1 MIVEKIHRSE
11 IRPAA
16 YNPRKIS
23 DEAKRKLALSLNE
36 FDLVEPLV
44 WNRQSGNL
52 VGGHQRLYILD
63 EKNGTDYEVEVSIVD
78 LPPAK
83 EKALNVALNNQLM
96 AGEWDFPK
104 LNDLIVEID
113 TGEFDIEITGFN
125 YGELE
130 KIIGYERP
138 GSGNGGAPEAQI
150 NKADELQKKWQVQR
164 GQIWEIGNHR
174 LMCGDSTN
182 AEMVQRL
189 FNGQRAVLMNT
200 DPPYGVNYGDI
211 ANSRTRAADI
221 RHGGDGKDY
230 QSQPYPDI
238 ENDDLDGEKL
248 QEFLEAAIRSAL
260 PILIENPAFYLWHPM
275 LTQGTFF
282 AAAAADILIH
292 RQIIWVKPSLIMGR
306 GDYHWRHE
314 LCFYGWIRGKHCV
327 WYGDRKQD
335 TVWQIGRE
343 NDGIHPTQKPIELF
357 TIPLRNHSRL
367 GEICY
372 DPFLGSGT
380 QLIAA
385 EQLGRIC
392 YGMEIH
398 PPYCAVILQ
407 RMTDM
412 GLKPQL
418 ISSQKP

>member
-1 MIVEKIHRSE
+1 MIIEKIHRSE

-23 DEAKRKLALSLNE
+23 IEAKRKLALSLNE

-44 WNRQSGNL
+44 WNRQTGNL

-150 NKADELQKKWQVQR
+150 NKADELQKKWRVER

-174 LMCGDSTN
+174 LMCGDATIPQN
-182 AEMVQRL
+182 VDDLLAGIRPLLMV
-189 FNGQRAVLMNT
+189 T
-200 DPPYGVNYGDI
+200 DPPYGVKYDPMFRERALG
-211 ANSRTRAADI
+211 AAD
-221 RHGGDGKDY
+221 RRTGTV
-230 QSQPYPDI
+230 P
-238 ENDDLDGEKL
+238 NDDKAGWSDAWVLSLSEIAYIWHSDRFAIQSGLDLEKNGF
-248 QEFLEAAIRSAL
+248 EIRA
-260 PILIENPAFYLWHPM
+260 
-275 LTQGTFF
+275 T
-282 AAAAADILIH
+282 
-292 RQIIWVKPSLIMGR
+292 IIWKKSHMPFGQGHYTFQHESCWYAVRKNSTA
-306 GDYHWRHE
+306 HWI
-314 LCFYGWIRGKHCV
+314 GAVG
-327 WYGDRKQD
+327 QS
-335 TVWQIGRE
+335 TVWEIS
-343 NDGIHPTQKPIELF
+343 NDETVEGEHGTQKPIECMARA
-357 TIPLRNHSRL
+357 IRNHD
-367 GEICY
+367 GDIY

-380 QLIAA
+380 TMVAA

-398 PPYCAVILQ
+398 PPYCAVTLQ

-418 ISSQKP
+418 VSNQKP

>member
-1 MIVEKIHRSE
+1 MIIEKIHRSE
-11 IRPAA
+11 IKPAA

-23 DEAKRKLALSLNE
+23 DEAKRKLTLSLNE

-44 WNRQSGNL
+44 WNRKSGNL
-52 VGGHQRLYILD
+52 VGGHQRLFILD
-63 EKNGTDYEVEVSIVD
+63 ERDGLDYEVDVSVVD

-113 TGEFDIEITGFN
+113 TGDFDIEITGFN

-130 KIIGYERP
+130 KIIGYEKP
-138 GSGNGGAPEAQI
+138 GSNGEVVEAQI
-150 NKADELQKKWQVQR
+150 NKADELQKKWQVER
-164 GQIWEIGNHR
+164 GQIWEIGRHR

-182 AEMVQRL
+182 TAIVQAL
-189 FNGQRAVLMNT
+189 FKGQSAVLMNT
-200 DPPYGVNYGDI
+200 DPPYGINYGDI
-211 ANSRTRAADI
+211 ANNRRCAADK
-221 RHGGDGKDY
+221 RHGGDDKDY
-230 QSQPYPDI
+230 ESQSYPDI
-238 ENDDLDGEKL
+238 ANDDLDGLKL
-248 QEFLEAAIRSAL
+248 QEFLEASIRAAL
-260 PILIENPAFYLWHPM
+260 PVLIENPAFYLWHPM

-292 RQIIWVKPSLIMGR
+292 RQIIWVKPSLIMGH

-314 LCFYGWIRGKHCV
+314 LCFYGWIRGKRCV
-327 WYGDRKQD
+327 WYGDRTQD

-343 NDGIHPTQKPIELF
+343 NDGSHPTQKPAELF
-357 TIPLRNHSRL
+357 AIPLRNHSRP

-372 DPFLGSGT
+372 DPFLGSGS
-380 QLIAA
+380 QLVAA

-398 PPYCAVILQ
+398 PPYCSVALQ
-407 RMTDM
+407 RLADM
-412 GLKPQL
+412 GLKPQVV
-418 ISSQKP
+418 STHPS